1 MLESRGLI
9 TDNKRAALDYLERVG
24 YYRLSGY
31 WYNFRKMTGAQKRA
45 DEFIDSSYFED
56 AVKLYIFDKA
66 LRLLAMDALERIEMA
81 VRVDI
86 AYLLGKKDIYAH
98 EKSELFFGG
107 FSKQ

>member
-45 DEFIDSSYFED
+45 DEFIHADST
-56 AVKLYIFDKA
+56 VTKHW
-66 LRLLAMDALERIEMA
+66 
-81 VRVDI
+81 V
-86 AYLLGKKDIYAH
+86 
-98 EKSELFFGG
+98 
-107 FSKQ
+107 